1 MTTKEWLNRGFDIWR
16 RLEVKKAYLET
27 LGNVVSR
34 YGEREIETYHAE
46 NVSEVTFIKWSE
58 TKKEV
63 NQLESKLFDIDQV
76 TKKAIERLHNPN
88 EYAVLYCRY
97 IMRKNWKDV
106 AKICDY
112 SEPSMFR
119 LHREGVEHLGAV
131 AYDLIEE
138 ID

>member
-46 NVSEVTFIKWSE
+46 NVSEVT
-58 TKKEV
+58 
-63 NQLESKLFDIDQV
+63 
-76 TKKAIERLHNPN
+76 KKAIERLHNPN

-112 SEPSMFR
+112 SEPSVLR

-138 ID
+138 IS